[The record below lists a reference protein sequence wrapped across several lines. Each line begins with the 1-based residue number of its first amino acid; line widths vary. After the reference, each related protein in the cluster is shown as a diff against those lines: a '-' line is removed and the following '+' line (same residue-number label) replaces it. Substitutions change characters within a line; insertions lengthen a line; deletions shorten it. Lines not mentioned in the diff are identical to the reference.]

1 MVVLFVGCGCVA
13 ETRKNVLFLRRKT
26 TRRDTYLLERYD
38 FVPARTKIVV
48 KLLKRGEISAWVG

>member
-26 TRRDTYLLERYD
+26 YGGIV
-38 FVPARTKIVV
+38 FVPARRQIAV
-48 KLLKRGEISAWVG
+48 KLLRGNIFSLQIILLRRD